1 MLFCLYGVLRSLR
14 VLAFVLPVIVSPM
27 LGQVESE
34 SPANLQVFQRL
45 AFEIGSDLGL
55 RLARGAASVGGVTV
69 FPRDIG
75 VFLEQELAR
84 GLGIPVVPTPERDS
98 AGLRLEFGITQARV
112 LLEDIRRE
120 GFLGP
125 RIADRVIV
133 LAGRAKASG
142 EGIAGAYYD
151 VTCSLRD
158 TVLLSAVG
166 SLETPELSFTKAA
179 MPRLGFFDS
188 LLEPVVVLGAVGVA
202 VYLLFAIRS

>member
-1 MLFCLYGVLRSLR
+1 MLFRRYGVLRGLR
-14 VLAFVLPVIVSPM
+14 VLTFVLPVIVSPM

-55 RLARGAASVGGVTV
+55 RLASGAVSVGGVTV
-69 FPRDIG
+69 FPKDIG
-75 VFLEQELAR
+75 LPLEPDLAR
-84 GLGIPVVPTPERDS
+84 GLRMTPVQTPLRDS
-98 AGLRLEFGITQARV
+98 AGLRLEFGITEARV
-112 LLEDIRRE
+112 FLEDVRRD

-125 RIADRVIV
+125 RMADRVIV

-142 EGIAGAYYD
+142 EGVPAAYYD
-151 VTCSLRD
+151 VTRSLRD
-158 TVLLSAVG
+158 TVLLSAVER
-166 SLETPELSFTKAA
+166 LETPELSFTKAT

-202 VYLLFAIRS
+202 VYLLFAVRS